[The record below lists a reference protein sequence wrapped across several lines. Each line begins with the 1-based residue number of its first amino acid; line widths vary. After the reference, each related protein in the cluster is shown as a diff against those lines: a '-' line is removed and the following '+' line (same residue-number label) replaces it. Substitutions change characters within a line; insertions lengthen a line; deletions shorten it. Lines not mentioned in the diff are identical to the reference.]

1 MDAPG
6 AGRILAGRQS
16 LSRWRPVNIRIVYAA
31 HFRDLLGVGQEH
43 LSASVAAP
51 TVQSV
56 IYQLVARGGRWAEA
70 FAHPGR
76 DVMSAVNRQIVRRD
90 HPLGPGDELALFIPV
105 PGT

>member
-6 AGRILAGRQS
+6 AGRILAGFQS
-16 LSRWRPVNIRIVYAA
+16 LPRRSPVNIRIVYAA
-31 HFRDLLGVGQEH
+31 HVQDLLGIEQEH
-43 LSASVAAP
+43 LAVSAPLP

-76 DVMSAVNRQIVRRD
+76 TVLSAVNHQVVRRD

-105 PGT
+105 PGM